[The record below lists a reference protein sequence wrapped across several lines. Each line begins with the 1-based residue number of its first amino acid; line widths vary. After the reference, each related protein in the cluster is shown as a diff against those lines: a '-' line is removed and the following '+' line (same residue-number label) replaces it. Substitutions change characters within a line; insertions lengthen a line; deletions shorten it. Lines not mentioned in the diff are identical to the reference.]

1 MNGSLPTVY
10 SHGKLVLGI
19 VERGRGER
27 LVAFTKRAGARGGT
41 ILPGRGT
48 AETALL
54 ELLGIGD
61 TMKDVV
67 LTIAAD
73 EQIGPIMNALRSI
86 ELAGKHGAGLV
97 MVLDL
102 PRILTRITAGTGAD
116 SIKTETRTPSMQTE
130 TDHELIV
137 FILNRGFA
145 DDAMAAARKAGA
157 AGGTVLSA
165 RGTGK
170 EEDVKFFG
178 ITLVP
183 EKEILMIL
191 VESDK
196 TDTILEAVGR
206 LPFLSKP
213 GSGIAFTLGVEEAF
227 RLGKLPGR

>member
-10 SHGKLVLGI
+10 SHGKLVLAV
-19 VERGRGER
+19 VERGLGER

-61 TMKDVV
+61 TLKDVV
-67 LTIAAD
+67 LTIVTD
-73 EQIGPIMNALRSI
+73 DQFDPIMNALHSI
-86 ELAGKHGAGLV
+86 EPSGKHGAGLV

-102 PRILTRITAGTGAD
+102 SRILTRIAAGTGAE
-116 SIKTETRTPSMQTE
+116 SIQTETRTPAMQTE
-130 TDHELIV
+130 TYRELIV

-157 AGGTVLSA
+157 AGGTVLNA

-183 EKEILMIL
+183 EKEILLIL

-206 LPFLSKP
+206 LPFLAEP